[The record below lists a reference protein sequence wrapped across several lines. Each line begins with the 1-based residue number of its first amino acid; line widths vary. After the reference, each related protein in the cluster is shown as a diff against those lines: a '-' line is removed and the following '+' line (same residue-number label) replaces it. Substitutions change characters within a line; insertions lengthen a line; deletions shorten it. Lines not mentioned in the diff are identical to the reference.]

1 MLQECY
7 QEDEEVCRGKGNGM
21 PTVDDDIKL
30 AELFSKSVVDA
41 GKLYQEL
48 SPESKKI
55 LVEAFAEALYY
66 MDKQTQ
72 L

>member
-1 MLQECY
+1 
-7 QEDEEVCRGKGNGM
+7 M

-30 AELFSKSVVDA
+30 AQLFSQSVVDA
-41 GKLYQEL
+41 GKFYQEL

-66 MDKQTQ
+66 MDRQTQ
-72 L
+72 LETRIRRILDEQ